1 MKNRKREIC
10 TSGSVRDE
18 DGQPPHLLG
27 HRRQFLHLVAGAAAL
42 PAVSRVAWAQNYPA
56 RPITMIVPSSRA
68 HVPPVRPIM

>member
-1 MKNRKREIC
+1 MNAMRL
-10 TSGSVRDE
+10 
-18 DGQPPHLLG
+18 P
-27 HRRQFLHLVAGAAAL
+27 HRRPFLHLVAGAAAL

>member
-1 MKNRKREIC
+1 
-10 TSGSVRDE
+10 VRDE